1 MPVSDPAASQGSLM
15 TEDLFVRQAA
25 QAKVEDVYGEQ
36 FDITKLAKNEDF

>member
-1 MPVSDPAASQGSLM
+1 MPMSDPALSQGSLM
-15 TEDLFVRQAA
+15 AEDLLVRQAA